1 VKPDDVDMVN
11 EYTCEAIKGTKD
23 LHSIRSMGVMDLN
36 KLMKKS
42 LSCLC
47 SFYVDDNFVAY
58 DSLPW
63 T

>member
-1 VKPDDVDMVN
+1 MNILVKLLKVPKI
-11 EYTCEAIKGTKD
+11 YT
-23 LHSIRSMGVMDLN
+23 IRSMGVMDLN
-36 KLMKKS
+36 KLMKKN

-47 SFYVDDNFVAY
+47 SFYVDDNFVVC

>member
-1 VKPDDVDMVN
+1 MKPDDVDKVN

-47 SFYVDDNFVAY
+47 SFYVDGNFAARDN
-58 DSLPW
+58 SP
-63 T
+63 